1 MSKKIE
7 EEIKARS
14 SSLKLINI
22 TKKFP
27 SLDGDGEFTAVDRI
41 NLDIQSGELTT
52 LLGPSGCGKTTT
64 LRMVAGFESITSGS
78 LLLGEESIESVPP
91 NKRDMAMM
99 FQSYALFPHMT
110 VYNNIRYGLK
120 IQKLPEAEIRR
131 RTEQIIDLMQIRGM
145 ENRLPSKI
153 SGGQQQRVAL
163 ARAVVIEPKVLL
175 FDEPLSNLD
184 AKLREY
190 MRDELRALQK
200 RLGITSLYVT
210 HDQSEAMAISDK
222 VVLMN
227 KGKIMQVGSPRELY
241 NEPASLFVADFIG
254 KSNFLPCVPGEKNSG
269 GLDVEILNKK
279 LQIPNPGTTFE
290 KENPGSGG
298 SDATAVI
305 RPEGIKVV
313 ESGKGHFE
321 GVVRKAVFFGNYM
334 EYEVQLGE
342 KLLRVEAA
350 CPQEHTQ
357 YRVNDNVG
365 IALDLNSI
373 RIIKEKTGGKE

>member
-1 MSKKIE
+1 MSNRIE
-7 EEIKARS
+7 DAIKAKS
-14 SSLKLINI
+14 SGLKLQNL

-27 SLDGDGEFTAVDRI
+27 SLDGKGEFTAVDNV
-41 NLDIQSGELTT
+41 NLEIKSGELTT

-78 LLLGEESIESVPP
+78 LLLGEKSIESVPP

-120 IQKLPEAEIRR
+120 IQKLPMQEIEQ
-131 RTEQIIDLMQIRGM
+131 RTNQIIDLMQIRGM
-145 ENRLPSKI
+145 EHRLPSKI

-222 VVLMN
+222 VVLMD
-227 KGKIMQVGSPRELY
+227 KGKIQQVGSPRELY

-254 KSNFLPCVPGEKNSG
+254 KSNFLPCEVEAVQAEGVNASILGKSCLLTTPGRAFDGK
-269 GLDVEILNKK
+269 
-279 LQIPNPGTTFE
+279 T
-290 KENPGSGG
+290 GSR
-298 SDATAVI
+298 SAVI
-305 RPEGIKVV
+305 RPESVSLADPGEGLLEGI
-313 ESGKGHFE
+313 
-321 GVVRKAVFFGNYM
+321 VRKAVFFGNFV
-334 EYEVQLGE
+334 EYEVQI
-342 KLLRVEAA
+342 KDFRIRVESY
-350 CPQEHTQ
+350 CPQEKKIFH
-357 YRVNDNVG
+357 VDDKVG
-365 IALDLNSI
+365 VKFNLESI
-373 RIIKEKTGGKE
+373 RILEKKGEAA